1 MWEHVF
7 DAISGEIGKYD
18 LELKQ
23 NSRVSYLLAIVVLVA
38 YLTYLIYSLFSF
50 ACSIL
55 CVQVV
60 DMKAWFL
67 ETSSHVLSYHED
79 IH

>member
-1 MWEHVF
+1 MCL

-18 LELKQ
+18 LELKR
-23 NSRVSYLLAIVVLVA
+23 NSRVSYLLAIVVVVA
-38 YLTYLIYSLFSF
+38 FFTYLIYSLFSY
-50 ACSIL
+50 AYSIL

-67 ETSSHVLSYHED
+67 KISSHVLSYHED
-79 IH
+79 FH